1 MRRAPTVLVLSAL
14 VLAGAC
20 SGSDDGAGS
29 ETTEAEET
37 STTAD
42 DAAPDTTEASEPDAD
57 DPDAGDP
64 DTGSSLPEGATE
76 GLDDVDGDGE
86 PDPTCGTV
94 DHGGGLV
101 LRRLCTPLSPDQ
113 EEGVVPVTDSLLLVP
128 SVSLDE
134 IAEVDATARRARDAD
149 GNLVT
154 IYLLGSDTLFDS
166 GSSAVRSTADPALA
180 GVIASIQADAPGSPV
195 QVRGHADST
204 GSASANQ
211 ALSEERAAA
220 VAAWLGANGLDAST
234 IEAVGLGS
242 TVPVSEETT
251 EVGAQVNRRIEIV
264 VRT

>member
-29 ETTEAEET
+29 ETTEAAET
-37 STTAD
+37 PTTAD
-42 DAAPDTTEASEPDAD
+42 DVAPDTTEAAEPDAD
-57 DPDAGDP
+57 DP

-134 IAEVDATARRARDAD
+134 IAEVDATARQARDAD
-149 GNLVT
+149 GRLVT
-154 IYLLGSDTLFDS
+154 IYLLGSDTLFDT

-220 VAAWLGANGLDAST
+220 VAAWLGANGLDASA

-242 TVPVSEETT
+242 TEPVSEETT

-264 VRT
+264 VRA